1 MYFLAKY
8 VANTFCY
15 NLLLGIRTISPRF
28 RLVSLQGG
36 ICNWV
41 VQIQLA
47 KIQMIRIVYFEWLR
61 RSGWEKSI
69 KVSHTLLKNA
79 LEFDN
84 TITQKVPVLK
94 IISSSLTD
102 C

>member
-47 KIQMIRIVYFEWLR
+47 KIQMIRIVYFEWLYKKKVR
-61 RSGWEKSI
+61 VGKKYKSKPHIVEKRFRI
-69 KVSHTLLKNA
+69 
-79 LEFDN
+79 
-84 TITQKVPVLK
+84 
-94 IISSSLTD
+94 
-102 C
+102 